1 MAESNGVYIAVNLT
15 VDEAEK
21 ELAKLK
27 RKIASFEV
35 EKVKLSL
42 EIEKND
48 SVMRELE
55 AKKAEIEE
63 EYKKFSDLESKYTSA
78 ETRYGNAKAALDAK
92 NASFKDWGITP
103 DDLSDESRARYDAL
117 VEEVQRAKEELQS
130 LQEGW
135 NAVSGHVAEV
145 KDALAEVN
153 GQIATAER
161 EDEVLKQKVEEI
173 NNSIHDTEQIAEAF
187 AQRVEEGKSASE
199 RLREGLKK
207 AQEESKKFN
216 KRIAGLVKRM
226 LFFNI
231 ISQGLRKVREWL
243 SSAGKSSKEFTAAMN
258 ELKGSFMTLITPIIN
273 WAIPKLTTLI
283 QVLDAIVKQVGSLI
297 FGMFGSTWDKA
308 AEDAKDLS
316 KSMEKT
322 AGSAAKTKKSLAGI
336 DEINKLDGNSGGG
349 GSSGSKPT
357 FNTGEITDKILQIE
371 AIVAGAALALGA
383 ILCFSGV
390 NVPLGIALMALGALT
405 LVAEAKTN
413 WNTMSEQVRKTL
425 TRVITVVSGAALAVG
440 AILALSGANIPLGLG
455 LMLAGAAG
463 LAAAVTVSWSLVET
477 KTRQTLANITSVV
490 SGFLIALGV
499 LILLFAPSHIGWG
512 IALIIAGGALGVSAL
527 TVNWNTM
534 PNKTQATLK
543 TIAGIVAGAMLV
555 IGVLLVFLC
564 PAAIGIGLALI
575 AGSVGVAALA
585 FSWDTIPKK
594 VSETI
599 GKVRKVLTTNSITDG
614 VAELWEKVKKY
625 WKNNIAPKFT
635 KEFWKTKF
643 DSIKEAL
650 KTKIKDGVNAAIATM
665 NRFIDWINKKMR
677 LSWGDFKILGQTV
690 IKGGSFQLLTIP
702 HIPELAQG
710 TVVPPNREFLAM
722 LGDNKNEP
730 EVVSPLSTMKDALL
744 EALNESGLG
753 RQTVAVYVDG
763 KELFD
768 IVVGRNN
775 AEVMRTGRTRLAT

>member
-42 EIEKND
+42 EIENND

-63 EYKKFSDLESKYTSA
+63 EYKKFSDLESRYTSA

-92 NASFKDWGITP
+92 NASLKDWGITP
-103 DDLSDESRARYDAL
+103 DDLNAKSRARYDAL
-117 VEEVQRAKEELQS
+117 VEEVQQAKEELQS
-130 LQEGW
+130 LQEEW

-153 GQIATAER
+153 GQIAAAEQK
-161 EDEVLKQKVEEI
+161 DEVLKQKVEEI
-173 NNSIHDTEQIAEAF
+173 NASMHDTEQIADAF

-199 RLREGLKK
+199 RLKEGLKK
-207 AQEESKKFN
+207 AQEEGKKFN

-226 LFFNI
+226 LFFSV

-283 QVLDAIVKQVGSLI
+283 QVLDAILKQVGSLI
-297 FGMFGSTWDKA
+297 FGMFGSTWGKA
-308 AEDAKDLS
+308 AEDAEDLS

-349 GSSGSKPT
+349 GSSGKPT
-357 FNTGEITDKILQIE
+357 FNTGEITDKILQVE
-371 AIVAGAALALGA
+371 AIVAGAALAIGA

-405 LVAEAKTN
+405 LVAEVKTN

-425 TRVITVVSGAALAVG
+425 TKVVTVVSGALLAVG
-440 AILALSGANIPLGLG
+440 AILVLSGANIPLGLG
-455 LMLAGAAG
+455 LMLAGAVG
-463 LAAAVTVSWSLVET
+463 LAAAVTVSWSLVDAKT
-477 KTRQTLANITSVV
+477 KQTLAKIASVV

-512 IALIIAGGALGVSAL
+512 IALIIAGGALGVSA
-527 TVNWNTM
+527 VAINWNTM
-534 PNKTQATLK
+534 PNKAQATLK
-543 TIAGIVAGAMLV
+543 AIAGIVAGAMLV
-555 IGVLLVFLC
+555 IGVLLVLTG
-564 PAAIGIGLALI
+564 AGIGIGLALI
-575 AGSVGVAALA
+575 AGAVGVAALA

-599 GKVRKVLTTNSITDG
+599 GKVRKILTTNSITEG

-665 NRFIDWINKKMR
+665 NKFIDWINKKMK

-702 HIPELAQG
+702 HIPALAQG